1 MKNILFN
8 QIIMKFSIITP
19 AYNMENWIEETIKSV
34 LSQAGDF
41 EIEYII
47 MDGGSTDGTVEII
60 KKYDQLIQSGAWPIS
75 CNSIAFAWRSEKDT
89 GMYEAINRGF
99 LKATGDIFAWINAD
113 DIYKAGALSAIQTV
127 FGKFPDIQWVK
138 GITGTI
144 DENSKKLR
152 QGVCSLYS
160 QEWLAKGIYGQ
171 EAYFVEQDSV
181 FWKSNLWRKAG
192 PVPAH
197 LRYAGDYWLWIQ
209 FAKHAPL
216 WPLNIPVSCFRKRE
230 NQISKD
236 IAKYKHEQSEIR
248 PHRRWTAWKTRL
260 FFSPQSILVYKFPKI
275 ELFFLWLYPIIF
287 KKRNNEY
294 IEIINGTPVKN
305 IMKSYKLVQ
314 KKYVN
319 EN

>member
-1 MKNILFN
+1 
-8 QIIMKFSIITP
+8 
-19 AYNMENWIEETIKSV
+19 MEKWIEETIKSV

-47 MDGGSTDGTVEII
+47 IDGGSTDGTVEII
-60 KKYDQLIQSGAWPIS
+60 KKYDQLILAGAWPVS
-75 CNSIAFAWRSEKDT
+75 CNSIAFTWRSEKDT

-113 DIYKAGALSAIQTV
+113 DIYEAGAFSAIQTV

-152 QGVCSLYS
+152 QGVCSLYR
-160 QEWLAKGIYGQ
+160 QKWLVNGIYGQ

-181 FWKSNLWRKAG
+181 FWKNDLWKKAG
-192 PVPAH
+192 PIPAH

-209 FAKHAPL
+209 FARYAPL
-216 WPLNIPVSCFRKRE
+216 WSLNMPVSYFRKRE

-248 PHRRWTAWKTRL
+248 PHREWIAWNTRL
-260 FFSPQSILVYKFPKI
+260 FFSPQSRLVHKFPKI
-275 ELFFLWLYPIIF
+275 EFFFLWLYPIIF

-305 IMKSYKLVQ
+305 IMKSYRLV
-314 KKYVN
+314 
-319 EN
+319 